1 MTGRVG
7 RLVALVAALTV
18 AWACSAPVDSEPKPI
33 RSASLPEG
41 LRAESSSTTTTAPTG
56 ESDEV
61 TVYFIGGP
69 PENRLVPVKRR
80 VSRPATIE
88 KILKTLFTGPTTA
101 ERVSGLGT
109 AISEETTVLGA
120 PVEARIVTVNV
131 SDDFAVGPL
140 PEQIRAYAQVVFT
153 AFGVGE
159 VRGVVFAQ
167 NGRRQEVPQGDGS
180 LTSTPLGPAAYPEL
194 TPR

>member
-7 RLVALVAALTV
+7 RLVALVAALAV
-18 AWACSAPVDSEPKPI
+18 VGACSAPVDSGPKTI
-33 RSASLPEG
+33 RASSLPED
-41 LRAESSSTTTTAPTG
+41 LRAETASTTTTTPPTG

-61 TVYFIGGP
+61 TVYFTG

-80 VSRPATIE
+80 ISRPVTLE
-88 KILKTLFTGPTTA
+88 KILKTLFAGPTNA
-101 ERVSGLGT
+101 EKVTGLRT
-109 AISEETTVLGA
+109 AISGDTSVLGA
-120 PVEARIVTVNV
+120 PIDDRIVTVNL
-131 SDDFAVGPL
+131 SDDFAVGSL
-140 PEQIRAYAQVVFT
+140 PVQISAYAQVVFT
-153 AFGVGE
+153 AFGVGG
-159 VRGVVFAQ
+159 VTGVVFAQ

>member
-1 MTGRVG
+1 MTARPG
-7 RLVALVAALTV
+7 RLVALVVAL
-18 AWACSAPVDSEPKPI
+18 ALAGACSAPVDSGPKTI

-41 LRAESSSTTTTAPTG
+41 LRAESSSTTTTAPPTG

-61 TVYFIGGP
+61 TVYFIG

-80 VSRPATIE
+80 VSRPVTVE
-88 KILKTLFTGPTTA
+88 KILQTLFAGPTTA
-101 ERVSGLGT
+101 ERIEGLRT
-109 AISEETTVLGA
+109 AISAETAVLGA
-120 PVEARIVTVNV
+120 PIEARIVTVDL
-131 SDDFAVGPL
+131 SDDFALGPL
-140 PEQIRAYAQVVFT
+140 PEQIAAYAQVVFT

-180 LTSTPLGPAAYPEL
+180 LTSTPLGPAAFPEL

>member
-7 RLVALVAALTV
+7 RLVALVVTLAV
-18 AWACSAPVDSEPKPI
+18 AGACSAPVDSGPKTI
-33 RSASLPEG
+33 REATLPED

-61 TVYFIGGP
+61 TVYFIGAP

-80 VSRPATIE
+80 VSRPVTIE
-88 KILKTLFTGPTTA
+88 KILQTLFTGPTTA

-109 AISEETTVLGA
+109 AISADTTVLGA